1 MNSAILRALRA
12 TSWSGRLR
20 IGMIPTVAPYLLPR
34 IIGNLTRVHPELDIQ
49 VREALTPKLI
59 QELDEGRL
67 DTAIL
72 ALPVSEP
79 SLTEVALFTENFLLV
94 RPRKDEGTPV
104 PSREMLRE
112 MRLLL
117 LEEGHCFRDQALSF
131 CKMHS
136 GAARTAGCELAVHA
150 RADGERRRRRHPD
163 PRNGGGGRD
172 PLGIGV
178 GRAFQEAAAFADHR
192 HGLAQDQSAGAPA
205 HADLRRRVPGGRQGP
220 PAEHERIAAAQS
232 TDLTTAGS
240 MPTPTIRPALPHE
253 YDEVARVW
261 MESWVSIGLAEA
273 SNFLLANLRARV
285 RHEIE
290 HGWSLYVA
298 DDDGTFAAMLALHL
312 PDKYLDQLFVAP
324 EYQGKG
330 LGRRLLAFT
339 RQQLPDEIRLRC
351 VRENEKAWRWYERE
365 GFVFEKEEIAQ
376 ATGFM
381 MKHYRWMKQETIR

>member
-1 MNSAILRALRA
+1 
-12 TSWSGRLR
+12 
-20 IGMIPTVAPYLLPR
+20 
-34 IIGNLTRVHPELDIQ
+34 
-49 VREALTPKLI
+49 
-59 QELDEGRL
+59 
-67 DTAIL
+67 
-72 ALPVSEP
+72 
-79 SLTEVALFTENFLLV
+79 
-94 RPRKDEGTPV
+94 
-104 PSREMLRE
+104 
-112 MRLLL
+112 
-117 LEEGHCFRDQALSF
+117 
-131 CKMHS
+131 
-136 GAARTAGCELAVHA
+136 
-150 RADGERRRRRHPD
+150 
-163 PRNGGGGRD
+163 
-172 PLGIGV
+172 
-178 GRAFQEAAAFADHR
+178 
-192 HGLAQDQSAGAPA
+192 
-205 HADLRRRVPGGRQGP
+205 
-220 PAEHERIAAAQS
+220 
-232 TDLTTAGS
+232 

-290 HGWSLYVA
+290 HGWSLFVTVVV
-298 DDDGTFAAMLALHL
+298 GTFAAMLALHL

-381 MKHYRWMKQETIR
+381 MKHYRWKKQETIP